1 MELRSLTSSRVW
13 TRQEALK
20 ILAHYRNSKDQVG
33 GYISLATL
41 FNIEIRVLPDRSLM
55 EIGENVNAG
64 AQEQQF
70 SKISFENRKNTQSQM
85 VACDS
90 RYVDSRLI
98 RSNH

>member
-1 MELRSLTSSRVW
+1 M
-13 TRQEALK
+13 
-20 ILAHYRNSKDQVG
+20 Y
-33 GYISLATL
+33 LATL

-90 RYVDSRLI
+90 RDVCSGLFL
-98 RSNH
+98 

>member
-1 MELRSLTSSRVW
+1 M
-13 TRQEALK
+13 
-20 ILAHYRNSKDQVG
+20 Y
-33 GYISLATL
+33 LATL

-90 RYVDSRLI
+90 RTLYCQTRPFSKIFASDQ
-98 RSNH
+98 H

>member
-1 MELRSLTSSRVW
+1 
-13 TRQEALK
+13 
-20 ILAHYRNSKDQVG
+20 
-33 GYISLATL
+33 
-41 FNIEIRVLPDRSLM
+41 M

-90 RYVDSRLI
+90 RTLYCQTRPFSKIFASDQ
-98 RSNH
+98 H